1 MAITRHRTL
10 EFMEHEWGAYVE
22 RFQRLPN
29 EVQDQRVKN
38 MGYESFRDMLAHIL
52 AWWEEGM
59 GVIRAIAEERE
70 FERKKYD
77 FDAFNAQA
85 VAKYKPLDE
94 SKFMAL
100 FEKTRRKMTADLRAM
115 NESVFENRRVRNWLN
130 GIVFLHAREHLV
142 ALGRFLTLDVLQNE
156 WAEYVE
162 KFNKLDADKQE
173 EFLAKQ
179 GVENFHDMLAHI
191 LGWWEEGIRIIT
203 GILEVPGFTWTA
215 HDVDRFNVLL
225 KRKFEPWSE
234 DDLFEYF
241 EIIRLTL
248 IEMVSS
254 LPDEAFLNA
263 DIEDWLAADVIEHYD
278 EHAVPG

>member
-1 MAITRHRTL
+1 MAITKQRTL
-10 EFMEHEWGAYVE
+10 DFMEHEWGMYVE

-29 EVQDQRVKN
+29 EVQEQRVRN
-38 MGYESFRDMLAHIL
+38 MGFESFRDLLAHIL

-59 GVIRAIAEERE
+59 GVICAIAEERE

-77 FDAFNAQA
+77 FDAFNAEA
-85 VAKYKPLDE
+85 VAKYKPMDE
-94 SKFMAL
+94 SSFMAL
-100 FEKTRRKMTADLRAM
+100 FEKRRREMAADLQAM

-130 GIVFLHAREHLV
+130 GIVFLHSREHLV

-162 KFNKLDADKQE
+162 KFNKLGADKQN

-179 GVENFHDMLAHI
+179 GFESFHDMLAHI

-203 GILEVPGFTWTA
+203 GILEVPDFKWTK
-215 HDVDRFNVLL
+215 HDVDRFNVIL
-225 KRKFEPWSE
+225 KRKFEPWSDE
-234 DDLFEYF
+234 DLLEYF

-248 IEMVSS
+248 IEMVTG
-254 LPDEAFLNA
+254 LPDESFLNA
-263 DIEDWLAADVIEHYD
+263 EIEDWLAADVVEHYD